1 MQKLIDK
8 ASVRWGVMIIVSFT
22 MMCGY
27 ILTDVMAPMKEVLE
41 NELRWNSTD
50 YGIFSGAYGYLNV
63 FLLMIIFGGLILDKL
78 GIRFTGLTSAMLMII
93 GAAIKY
99 FAIDA
104 LPTTSEIF
112 GINSQVFY
120 ASLGFAIF
128 GVGCEIMNITVTKII
143 VKWFKGKE
151 IALALGLQ
159 VAIARIGT
167 IMALMF
173 AMPIAEYFG
182 IMEGG
187 KLVDYNQSM
196 PILMCL
202 LFLCIGFVG
211 FIGYT
216 FFDKKLDKETNG
228 ALNEDGDEEK
238 FKISDVKKVVT
249 NKGFWLIAIICVF
262 FYSAV
267 FPFLKYASD
276 LMVHK
281 YNVEPELAG
290 IIPSVLPFGT
300 MVLTPLF
307 GTLYDRIGYGASIM
321 IFGSLLLVIVHLLFA
336 LPILN
341 YWWFALILM
350 FVLGAAFSLV
360 PSAMWP
366 SVPKIINDKELGT
379 GYSLI
384 FWVQNWGLMGFP
396 LLIGFLLDKYCIT
409 SLALVDNRFVKVYDY
424 TTPMLVFASLGV
436 VSMLF
441 AYWLKKEDRAKSY
454 GLEAPNIKK

>member
-1 MQKLIDK
+1 MQKLSDK
-8 ASVRWGVMIIVSFT
+8 SSVRWGVMVIVSFT

-27 ILTDVMAPMKEVLE
+27 ILTDIMAPLKEVLE
-41 NELRWNSTD
+41 NELNWSSTD

-78 GIRFTGLTSAMLMII
+78 GIRFTGLTSALLMII
-93 GAAIKY
+93 GATIKY

-104 LPTTSEIF
+104 LPSDNEVL
-112 GINSQVFY
+112 GINSQVLM

-167 IMALMF
+167 IVALMF

-182 IMEGG
+182 VMQDG
-187 KLVDYNQSM
+187 KLVDYNQAM

-216 FFDKKLDKETNG
+216 FFDKQLDKQTNG
-228 ALNEDGDEEK
+228 ELNAESDEEK
-238 FKISDVKKVVT
+238 FKLSDVKNVIT

-281 YNVEPELAG
+281 YNVEPSLAG

-307 GTLYDRIGYGASIM
+307 GMMYDRKGYGASIM
-321 IFGSLLLVIVHLLFA
+321 IFGSLLLVAVHLLFA
-336 LPILN
+336 MPIFN
-341 YWWFALILM
+341 NWIFALILM

-366 SVPKIINDKELGT
+366 SVPKIINEKELGT
-379 GYSLI
+379 AYSLI

-396 LLIGFLLDKYCIT
+396 LLIGWILEKYCIVSSVT
-409 SLALVDNRFVKVYDY
+409 DDKIKYDY
-424 TTPMLVFASLGV
+424 TLPMIIFASLGV
-436 VSMLF
+436 IAMLF
-441 AYWLKKEDRAKSY
+441 AIWLKREDKTKSY
-454 GLEAPNIKK
+454 GLEEPNIKG

>member
-1 MQKLIDK
+1 MKRDKDKYIILKTQILDMQKLSDK

-27 ILTDVMAPMKEVLE
+27 ILTDIMAPMKEVLE
-41 NELRWNSTD
+41 SELNWSSTD

-78 GIRFTGLTSAMLMII
+78 GIRFTGLTSALLMMV

-99 FAIDA
+99 FAINDI
-104 LPTTSEIF
+104 PSTVEVF

-167 IMALMF
+167 IMALML

-182 IMEGG
+182 VMENG
-187 KLVDYNQSM
+187 KLVDYNQAM

-216 FFDKKLDKETNG
+216 FFDKKLDKQTNG
-228 ALNEDGDEEK
+228 AVNEDGDEEK
-238 FKISDVKKVVT
+238 FKLSDVKNVVA

-267 FPFLKYASD
+267 FRPSD
-276 LMVHK
+276 QK
-281 YNVEPELAG
+281 
-290 IIPSVLPFGT
+290 PS
-300 MVLTPLF
+300 
-307 GTLYDRIGYGASIM
+307 SITRKA
-321 IFGSLLLVIVHLLFA
+321 VA
-336 LPILN
+336 T
-341 YWWFALILM
+341 A
-350 FVLGAAFSLV
+350 AAFLGETYE
-360 PSAMWP
+360 
-366 SVPKIINDKELGT
+366 ND
-379 GYSLI
+379 YR
-384 FWVQNWGLMGFP
+384 
-396 LLIGFLLDKYCIT
+396 
-409 SLALVDNRFVKVYDY
+409 NRR
-424 TTPMLVFASLGV
+424 
-436 VSMLF
+436 
-441 AYWLKKEDRAKSY
+441 W
-454 GLEAPNIKK
+454 